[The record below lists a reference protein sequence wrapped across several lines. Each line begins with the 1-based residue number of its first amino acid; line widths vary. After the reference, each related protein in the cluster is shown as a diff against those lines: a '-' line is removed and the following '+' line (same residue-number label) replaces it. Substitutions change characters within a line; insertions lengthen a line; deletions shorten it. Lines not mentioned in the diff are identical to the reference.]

1 MGFEQSVGAPMAT
14 RLREEIRRALNQ
26 RGDQTALTSQGVQ
39 AVPAPLMLGDLVVRE
54 CVLAVQRGLEGWAPV
69 ESLPDRLRI
78 FAGTIRGPHA
88 VEDEDGFYGALS
100 KVWVSGDAPGIEA
113 VDELGL
119 PTGCERVLTLGD
131 MDAERAVALASHL
144 GDLGALEVTA
154 MMLEG
159 EEVGLPVVARMAAID
174 GPELNGTAIW
184 GLCGAPIR
192 ILVKG
197 GAPPELHVVLDVPY
211 GRLHGGVLGAHGVLI
226 EDVRG
231 PASFREFA
239 MTAPYVL
246 AANLA
251 LGRLDDDATRSG
263 GLALGFAG
271 RVSTTFDQQPLGPVE
286 LIEEVTTVLP
296 HLARQWADRGSVG
309 DEFSTLVL
317 SQGIAAL
324 VARTKMD
331 PVRAGELA
339 RRLLAKGLAP
349 HVRDGNVYWIPIG
362 EYPETLPA
370 ESLDR
375 VLAEGVEL

>member
-1 MGFEQSVGAPMAT
+1 MTT
-14 RLREEIRRALNQ
+14 RLREEIRRALNR

-39 AVPAPLMLGDLVVRE
+39 AVPAPLMLSDLVVRE
-54 CVLAVQRGLEGWAPV
+54 CVLAVQRGLEGWAPAD
-69 ESLPDRLRI
+69 SLADRVKI
-78 FAGTIRGPHA
+78 FSGTVRGALA
-88 VEDEDGFYGALS
+88 VADEDGLFAALS

-113 VDELGL
+113 VDDLGL
-119 PTGCERVLTLGD
+119 PVGCERVLTLGD
-131 MDAERAVALASHL
+131 MDVERAVALAAFL

-154 MMLEG
+154 MVLEG

-174 GPELNGTAIW
+174 GPNLDGVAVW
-184 GLCGAPIR
+184 GLSGAPVRIR
-192 ILVKG
+192 VKG
-197 GAPPELHVVLDVPY
+197 GVAPEVHVLVDVPY
-211 GRLHGGVLGAHGVLI
+211 GRLDGGVLGAHGVLV

-231 PASFREFA
+231 PESFREFA
-239 MTAPYVL
+239 VTAPYVL

-251 LGRLDDDATRSG
+251 LGRLDDDAARTG
-263 GLALGFAG
+263 GAVLGFAG
-271 RVSTTFDQQPLGPVE
+271 RVSATFDQQALGPVE

-296 HLARQWADRGSVG
+296 HLARQWADRASVG

-349 HVRDGNVYWIPIG
+349 HVRDGNVFWIPIG

-375 VLAEGVEL
+375 VLAEGIEL